1 MKGKDKCAL
10 LKSIRVRLAEIN
22 NIPYTPHPC
31 NNTEDCSGTC
41 ELCDAEAK
49 WLLYTLKELE
59 NQGYPIRKM
68 LQIQFDLPD
77 ELRNSLDEFNEKK
90 YSEESQH
97 NI

>member
-31 NNTEDCSGTC
+31 NNIEDCSGTC
-41 ELCDAEAK
+41 ILCDAEAK

-59 NQGYPIRKM
+59 NQGYPI
-68 LQIQFDLPD
+68 IY
-77 ELRNSLDEFNEKK
+77 SLYESDVIV
-90 YSEESQH
+90 SEASI
-97 NI
+97 NIYATDSNCDTRR